1 MARCYVAL
9 GTNLG
14 DRLLNL
20 AEARRRLALLGPHL
34 AGPVL
39 ETAALLPPGDRTP
52 QPKYLNSVDQLD
64 TPLAPLAL
72 FHELKRIERRLGRVL
87 TTRWAP
93 RLIDLDLIL
102 HGDQVLETA
111 ELTVPHPAMHE
122 RRFVLEPLALIAPDV
137 RHPLLGQRARELL
150 KRVSRPPERVLGER
164 A

>member
-1 MARCYVAL
+1 VTRCYVAL

-20 AEARRRLALLGPHL
+20 SEARRRLALLGEHL

-39 ETAALLPPGDRTP
+39 ETEALLPPGDRTP

-64 TPLAPLAL
+64 TTLRPLEL
-72 FHELKRIERRLGRVL
+72 FHELKRIEQQMGRTV

-93 RLIDLDLIL
+93 RIIDLDLIL
-102 HGDQVLETA
+102 HGDAVLHTP
-111 ELTVPHPAMHE
+111 ELAVPHPAMHE
-122 RRFVLEPLALIAPDV
+122 RRFVLEPLAVLAPDA
-137 RHPLLGQRARELL
+137 RHPLLGRTARELL
-150 KRVSRPPERVLGER
+150 ADSRGRARVLGEP